1 MTTESENP
9 EQIEREIEKDRDA
22 LRQTLDSLQD
32 EFSLDGLSRRLSS
45 TVREHGSE
53 WVGSAS
59 DAARANPVA
68 LALTGVGLA
77 WLIFGRGYDPTHTA
91 QHYYARRD
99 THHDDDDHR
108 RTDYREHDHDTR
120 PERATTRVTTYPP
133 TPAARTRPASWT
145 GYGETRNLGSS
156 NTSSSLHSGSHK
168 DESSMTDH
176 MKDRAR
182 HLRER
187 LSEGTEGFSDEARRR
202 VEGAR
207 RKALDASDAASRRFN
222 QSSRAVSEG
231 YDTQPLLFGA
241 ASFLLGAGLA
251 ALLPRTAREDE
262 MMGSYSDQLFHE
274 AESIFEEEKARVQAA
289 VSAGMDEAKSAVSNV
304 TDAAEKELSKDRGDS
319 GSTSGSTSASG
330 STGSSSGSSS
340 ASSTGGMSSG
350 STGSGTVSSSTAS
363 GAGRSST
370 PGGAGS
376 TTGGGTR
383 T

>member
-1 MTTESENP
+1 MTTESDNP
-9 EQIEREIEKDRDA
+9 EQLEREIEADRDA

-45 TVREHGSE
+45 TMREHGSE

-91 QHYYARRD
+91 QHYYARRSS
-99 THHDDDDHR
+99 HDDHR
-108 RTDYREHDHDTR
+108 RSYPDHDDDHE
-120 PERATTRVTTYPP
+120 PHAERTTTRVTTYPP
-133 TPAARTRPASWT
+133 TPATRTRPASWT
-145 GYGETRNLGSS
+145 GYGETRDAG
-156 NTSSSLHSGSHK
+156 SSSLHSGSQK
-168 DESSMTDH
+168 DESSMTDN

-207 RKALDASDAASRRFN
+207 RRALEASDSASRRFD

-231 YDTQPLLFGA
+231 YDAQPLLFGA

-251 ALLPRTAREDE
+251 ALLPRTERENE

-274 AESIFEEEKARVQAA
+274 AEAIFEEEKARVQAA
-289 VSAGMDEAKSAVSNV
+289 VSAGVDEAKASVSNV
-304 TDAAEKELSKDRGDS
+304 TNAAEKELSKDRHDS
-319 GSTSGSTSASG
+319 GATSDSSKAS
-330 STGSSSGSSS
+330 STGSSSGSGSTTGATGSS
-340 ASSTGGMSSG
+340 SRSSSVSGGTGTSSGTGSSSGSG
-350 STGSGTVSSSTAS
+350 STGSTS
-363 GAGRSST
+363 GS
-370 PGGAGS
+370 
-376 TTGGGTR
+376 GTR
-383 T
+383 V